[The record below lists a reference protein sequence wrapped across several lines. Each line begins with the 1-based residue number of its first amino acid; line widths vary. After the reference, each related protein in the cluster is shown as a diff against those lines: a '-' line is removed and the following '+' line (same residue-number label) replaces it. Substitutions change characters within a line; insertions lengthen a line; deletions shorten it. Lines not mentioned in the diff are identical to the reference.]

1 MFDSKYYGEMTAS
14 LMNLALKITDKKK
27 HEIIAANKAGGN
39 SSVLKLISENCTCVT
54 REEMQAALAKAIAEY
69 AAGNN

>member
-1 MFDSKYYGEMTAS
+1 MFENKYAELSKS

-54 REEMQAALAKAIAEY
+54 REEMQAAIAKAIQESKQ
-69 AAGNN
+69 